1 MAFFWGATWFGSIF
15 KASPAV
21 HYIFFGDFAPAQ
33 SPKKDAVS
41 IGATNVLSEFSRI
54 PKFK

>member
-1 MAFFWGATWFGSIF
+1 MAFFWEQPRFGFLF

-41 IGATNVLSEFSRI
+41 IGAMIKVSLNTIKNKNR
-54 PKFK
+54 